1 MKQYL
6 EDLTPQEVIDRMT
19 KGEQVHYTDSKGNDY
34 LYILYKGVTIRIDK
48 STGKCDGFNRSI
60 YSTCGA
66 YFETKELTLIPGER
80 YRTRD
85 GRIAITTG
93 ERDSSWIVGYILD
106 KNMETIRASWNENGL
121 FYGEGTVDPR
131 DIVEEL

>member
-34 LYILYKGVTIRIDK
+34 LYVLYKGVTIRIDK

-66 YFETKELTLIPGER
+66 YFETEDTLRVRIKHH
-80 YRTRD
+80 YRTRHGKTVYITSKQGIWYD
-85 GRIAITTG
+85 GIMFL
-93 ERDSSWIVGYILD
+93 EDS
-106 KNMETIRASWNENGL
+106 TIEYSWNDKGE
-121 FYGEGTVDPR
+121 FYPDSKDPR
-131 DIVEEL
+131 DLVVELD